1 MMLMATL
8 RTVALG
14 FIGLMLALSAQ
25 AADVA
30 GSHDHPLLTRFPGSS
45 IAAYNAIQLDE
56 AHLPIKM
63 FTRDD
68 RDKPTPDKVLT
79 IQGKITTLNYRL
91 PDGTKP
97 LEVVHNYE
105 EALTGK
111 GFQVVFKCGGLSDPD
126 CSNMQSYLVNSGQV
140 IKSGFGSADFGDSNR
155 YLLAKRPNAQGD
167 VYVLA
172 YAMDGGSSASHVDL
186 MVVEVK
192 PMSTGQIKVLDAH
205 ELQQGLANEGKVAV
219 YGIYFDT
226 AKADVKPESKAS
238 LDEMAKLLKSDKALK
253 VYIVGHTDNQGTL
266 AGNLDLSQ
274 HRAEAVVKALLS
286 TYQIEPARLTAKGV
300 ASLAPVATNTNDK
313 GRALNRR
320 VELVV
325 Q

>member
-1 MMLMATL
+1 MFMTTL
-8 RTVALG
+8 RTVVLG
-14 FIGLMLALSAQ
+14 LGGSMLALTAQ

-30 GSHDHPLLTRFPGSS
+30 GAHDHPLLTRFPGSS
-45 IAAYNAIQLDE
+45 IRGYTVSQLDE
-56 AHLPIKM
+56 THLPVKV

-68 RDKPTPDKVLT
+68 RDKPTADKVLT
-79 IQGKITTLNYRL
+79 VQGKITYLNYML
-91 PDGTKP
+91 PEGTKP

-111 GFQVVFKCGGLSDPD
+111 GFQVLYKCGGNADPD
-126 CSNMQSYLVNSGQV
+126 CSNMASYLVNSDQV
-140 IKSGFGSADFGDSNR
+140 FKSGFGSADFGDGNR

-167 VYVLA
+167 VYVLV
-172 YAMDGGSSASHVDL
+172 YAMDGGTQVGHADL

-192 PMSTGQIKVLDAH
+192 PMSTGQIRVLDAK
-205 ELQQGLANEGKVAV
+205 ELQQDLANEGKVAV

-226 AKADVKPESKAS
+226 AKADVKPESKPS
-238 LDEMAKLLKSDKALK
+238 LDEMAKLLKADKTLK

-274 HRAEAVVKALLS
+274 HRAESVVKALVG
-286 TYQIEPARLTAKGV
+286 TYQIEPARLAAKGV